1 MGWTI
6 FAIVLG
12 LLSILLFL
20 VKPRDRGGGY
30 DAYFAGLN
38 QALKNARVG
47 AGRIL
52 IDLDRLEHN
61 LGVLRAHIPSASHYR
76 IVVKSIPCVDL
87 LRTIRERIGT
97 DKFMVVHRPFL
108 KVILESFPAG
118 IDILLGK
125 ALPLFALA
133 EFFQEIPASLRERA
147 QVEIQ
152 WLVDTP
158 ELLRAYQEYAV
169 QNRLRLRISLE
180 IDIGLHRGGIADN
193 ETLDRMLALLE
204 ANPDRLVF
212 SGFMGYEGH
221 VAHAP
226 ALFTSSRQAA
236 LAEFADNMAAY
247 QRFIDHIREKYP
259 ALFTGELTFNSGGSG
274 TYSLFTDYPF
284 ITDIGIGGAVLRPA
298 SYPAHFL
305 HDLLPAEFIAA
316 PVIKKSAGCL
326 IPFVESLAGLL
337 EWWDPNNRVSVGI
350 YGGGWAGRLVGP
362 QGIRPQI
369 LTNDPANQNLV
380 PNQSTLSGST
390 SMQVE
395 IGDYVFYHPYQSDA
409 MFQFEDILLMRGSM
423 VAGCWP
429 VFDRRY

>member
-1 MGWTI
+1 MGWIT
-6 FAIVLG
+6 FAVALG
-12 LLSILLFL
+12 LVVVLLFL
-20 VKPRDRGGGY
+20 VKPRDRGDSY
-30 DAYFAGLN
+30 DPYFAGLN
-38 QALKNARVG
+38 LALKDARIG
-47 AGRIL
+47 TGRIL

-61 LGVLRAHIPSASHYR
+61 LEVIREHIPSAAHYR

-87 LRTIRERIGT
+87 LRTIRAHIGT

-108 KVILESFPAG
+108 KVILENFPEG
-118 IDILLGK
+118 IDVLLGK
-125 ALPLFALA
+125 ALPDFALA
-133 EFFQEIPASLRERA
+133 EFFQEIPASLRNRA
-147 QVEIQ
+147 QAEIQ

-158 ELLRAYQEYAV
+158 ELLQAYLEFATEHG
-169 QNRLRLRISLE
+169 LKLRISLE

-193 ETLDRMLALLE
+193 GTLDRMLGLIA
-204 ANPDRLVF
+204 ANPERLAF

-226 ALFTSSRQAA
+226 AIFTPARKAA

-247 QRFIDHIREKYP
+247 RRFIDHGNEKFP
-259 ALFTGELTFNSGGSG
+259 ALFSGELTFNSGGSG
-274 TYSLFTDYPF
+274 TYSLFADYPF

-305 HDLLPAEFIAA
+305 HDLQPAQFIAA
-316 PVIKKSAGCL
+316 PVIKKSAGCV
-326 IPFVESLAGLL
+326 IPFVEGLAGLL
-337 EWWDPNNRVSVGI
+337 EWWDPNNKVSVGI
-350 YGGGWAGRLVGP
+350 YGGGWAGKLVAP
-362 QGIRPQI
+362 AGIQPQI
-369 LTNDPANQNLV
+369 LTNDPPNQNLV

-390 SMQVE
+390 SLQVE

-409 MFQFEDILLMRGSM
+409 MFQFEDILLLRGGM

>member
-1 MGWTI
+1 MGWIT
-6 FAIVLG
+6 FAVTFGLVVVLV
-12 LLSILLFL
+12 FL

-30 DAYFAGLN
+30 DPYFANLN
-38 QALKNARVG
+38 QALKAARVG
-47 AGRIL
+47 TGRIL

-61 LGVLRAHIPSASHYR
+61 LGVLRGHIPSASHYR
-76 IVVKSIPCVDL
+76 IVVKSIPCADL

-108 KVILESFPAG
+108 KVILENFPAG

-133 EFFQEIPASLRERA
+133 EFFQEIPAGLRERA
-147 QVEIQ
+147 QSEIQ
-152 WLVDTP
+152 WLVDIP
-158 ELLRAYQEYAV
+158 ELLQEYLEFAA
-169 QNRLRLRISLE
+169 QHGLKLRISLE
-180 IDIGLHRGGIADN
+180 IDIGLHRGGIADD
-193 ETLDRMLALLE
+193 ETLDQMLALIV
-204 ANPDRLVF
+204 ANPERLLF

-226 ALFTSSRQAA
+226 ALFTSARKAA

-247 QRFIDHIREKYP
+247 RSFIDYGKEKYP
-259 ALFTGELTFNSGGSG
+259 AVFSADLTFNSGGSG
-274 TYSLFTDYPF
+274 TYSLFADYPF

-305 HDLLPAEFIAA
+305 HDLQPAEFIVA
-316 PVIKKSAGCL
+316 PVIKKSAGCV

-337 EWWDPNNRVSVGI
+337 ELWDPNNRVSVGI
-350 YGGGWAGRLVGP
+350 YGGGWAGRLVAP
-362 QGIRPQI
+362 AGIQPQI
-369 LTNDPANQNLV
+369 LTNDPPNQNLF

-390 SMQVE
+390 SLQVE

-409 MFQFEDILLMRGSM
+409 MFQFEDILLLRGGQ